1 MRLCF
6 INNHI
11 KPTYFLE
18 GVKLTF
24 FCLSMVVLLKFFG
37 LSNQTSL
44 VMFNLVVTAAI
55 VTFATQL
62 DFGSNSL
69 IYNFIILLSAISA
82 GLIGFYSPNL
92 ARAITIVLAGLAFYL
107 PKKKGV
113 FIGFIFS
120 TTTFVVFSSNPFN
133 FITGIKY
140 LIIGLI
146 AMISLKVYFYCFNNF
161 FHAANNG
168 NKKID
173 HGYSSSPD
181 MSLIVMISLIVATMV
196 SKVILHYY
204 ITTHLY
210 WMPLTIIM
218 VVQTSQQATIV
229 TSVKRI
235 VANVL
240 GALVMIIMFDYLLPD
255 NFWINIC
262 LLIICLMLIFTY
274 WDKYVW
280 RNLFVELFV
289 FGCAHLVGVYQDSVA
304 VDRIIFTLCGGS
316 LVIIVTLVVVFC
328 KKFIF

>member
-1 MRLCF
+1 MKLSF
-6 INNHI
+6 INNPI
-11 KPTYFLE
+11 KQPYFLE
-18 GVKLTF
+18 GLKLTF
-24 FCLSMVVLLKFFG
+24 FCLSMVGLLKVFG

-69 IYNFIILLSAISA
+69 VYNFIIVLSAISS
-82 GLIGFYSPNL
+82 GLIGFYFPNL

-107 PKKKGV
+107 PKKKAR
-113 FIGFIFS
+113 FIIFIFS
-120 TTTFVVFSSNPFN
+120 TTTFIVFSSNPFN

-140 LIIGLI
+140 LVIGFVV
-146 AMISLKVYFYCFNNF
+146 MISLKLYFDCFNVF
-161 FHAANNG
+161 FKVNNS

-173 HGYSSSPD
+173 HSYSSNSD
-181 MSLIVMISLIVATMV
+181 MCLIVMVSLIIAAMI

-218 VVQTSQQATIV
+218 VVQTSQHATIV

-255 NFWINIC
+255 NFWINIG

-274 WDKYVW
+274 WDKYIW

-289 FGCAHLVGVYQDSVA
+289 FCCAHLVGVYQDSVA
-304 VDRIIFTLCGGS
+304 IDRIIFTLCGGGI
-316 LVIIVTLVVVFC
+316 VIIVTMATVFYR
-328 KKFIF
+328 KFIF